1 MSGRVL
7 ITDPVAADVIVE
19 TEALAPLAADVAVSP
34 AADEETLISQV
45 SEVDAI
51 LVTYAPISA
60 RVIAA
65 APRCKIIARLGIGYD
80 NVDVAAAS
88 EAGVV
93 VTNVPDYCLDEVAD
107 HTMALLLASA
117 RNIVTAVNRVRE
129 GEWDGGRG
137 EIHRLRGRRLALVG
151 VGGVGRRVAVRA
163 QSFGLSVIA
172 FDPYIKQWDLPGVDR
187 AGTLEEAVS
196 EADFISLHSPLT
208 DLTAHVVDADLIG
221 LMRRK
226 PVIVNTSRGG
236 LIDHDALLAGIDA
249 GEVAAAAL
257 DVTEPEPPSSEH
269 RLRHDPRVIVTPHMA
284 FYSIEAGE
292 ELRRRAAT
300 EVVRVLS
307 GQAPEHAVNRDAL
320 DSAKR

>member
-7 ITDPVAADVIVE
+7 ITDPVAADVVVE
-19 TEALAPLAADVAVSP
+19 TEALSPLGAEIVVSSGT
-34 AADEETLISQV
+34 DEATLIEQV

-60 RVIAA
+60 NVIAA
-65 APRCKIIARLGIGYD
+65 APRCRVIARLGIGYD

-88 EAGVV
+88 DAGIV

-107 HTMALLLASA
+107 HAMALLLASA
-117 RNIVTAVNRVRE
+117 RNIVTAANRVRD

-137 EIHRLRGRRLALVG
+137 EIHRLRGRCVALIG

-172 FDPYIKQWDLPGVDR
+172 YDPYIEQWDLPGVDR
-187 AGTLEEAVS
+187 AATIEEAVS

-208 DLTAHVVDADLIG
+208 ESTHHLVDPDLIG

-236 LIDHDALLAGIDA
+236 LIDHDALLAGLDSGA
-249 GEVAAAAL
+249 LAAAAL
-257 DVTEPEPPSSEH
+257 DVTEPEPPSREH

-300 EVVRVLS
+300 EVVRVLN
-307 GQAPEHAVNRDAL
+307 GQAAENAVNRAAL
-320 DSAKR
+320 DLAKP